1 MGRAGGRC
9 PGGPNRWPGRK
20 VEPEELGK
28 QQKPTG
34 WVWRLRTQDL
44 LAAAQPQG
52 AVSDQ
57 LLSVQPQGS
66 PRTMN
71 NSTCPITSSPLVTHI
86 FHAYL
91 GLLLV
96 LGLLLNGLALWVFC
110 CRLRKWTE
118 THIYMVNLAAAD
130 LCLLCTLPFMLFSMN
145 KDNSGD
151 TVLCQLSQGIYLVNR
166 YMSISLIMA
175 IAVDRYVA
183 VRHPLCG
190 RGLRSPKQAGAV
202 CAVLWVLVVGSL
214 LLRWVLKDQ
223 EGGFCFGNPSRQKP
237 QTVVFS
243 LLGFYLPLAVLVF
256 CSLQVV
262 TALGQRPA
270 ADDVGQMEATRKA
283 ACMIWANLVVFVVC
297 FLPLHVVLTLR
308 LATGLN
314 TCVIQDI
321 LHITS
326 KVSDA
331 NCCLDAICYYYM
343 TKEFQE
349 ASALA
354 GTPTAK
360 AHKSQDSLC
369 VTVA

>member
-1 MGRAGGRC
+1 MSR
-9 PGGPNRWPGRK
+9 P
-20 VEPEELGK
+20 
-28 QQKPTG
+28 
-34 WVWRLRTQDL
+34 
-44 LAAAQPQG
+44 
-52 AVSDQ
+52 
-57 LLSVQPQGS
+57 S

-71 NSTCPITSSPLVTHI
+71 NSTCPISSSPLAKHI
-86 FHAYL
+86 YHAYL

-96 LGLLLNGLALWVFC
+96 LGLLLNSLALWVFC

-118 THIYMVNLAAAD
+118 THIYMVNLAVAD
-130 LCLLCTLPFMLFSMN
+130 LCLLCTLPFMLASLN
-145 KDNSGD
+145 QPNNED
-151 TVLCQLSQGIYLVNR
+151 TVLCQLSQGIYLANR

-183 VRHPLCG
+183 VRHPLYG

-223 EGGFCFGNPSRQKP
+223 EGGFCFENASRQNP
-237 QTVVFS
+237 QTAVFS

-270 ADDVGQMEATRKA
+270 ADVGQAEATRKA
-283 ACMIWANLVVFVVC
+283 AFMIWGNLVVFVVC
-297 FLPLHVVLTLR
+297 FLPLHVVLTWR

-314 TCVIQDI
+314 TCVVRDA

-354 GTPTAK
+354 GAPAAK

-369 VTVA
+369 VTLA